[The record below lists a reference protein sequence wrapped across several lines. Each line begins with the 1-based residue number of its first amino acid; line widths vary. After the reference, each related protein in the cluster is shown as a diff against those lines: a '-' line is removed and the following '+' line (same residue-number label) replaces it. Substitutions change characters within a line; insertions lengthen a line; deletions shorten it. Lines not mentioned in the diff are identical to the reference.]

1 MLCGIH
7 SKNYLYIVTK
17 MSLQKSLPWTFR
29 YLEWIYITAHFG
41 VGFNSA
47 TFALPINAG
56 FYSIF
61 FLLGLFYPNRR
72 PHWQRLTY
80 IITGL
85 AIAVFARSIDI
96 DSGLFVS
103 LYIAKSYFLLHRRT
117 TIFIIVITGF
127 AGTASDYFAQ
137 VNRFELNPSLSN
149 TINFQEPFKFVLI
162 NLLIYTASNF
172 FVIAFSD
179 MMVAEEKSRHRVE
192 DLEQQVESLAASLER
207 TRIAR
212 EIHDS
217 LGHTLT
223 DLDIQ
228 LAVAQQMR
236 SHNLGQSFQAVDTA
250 KLLASQ
256 CIEDVSQALN
266 QMRQSNFDLN
276 RALTALLGQMRQN
289 SVQVQWEVNLPPLP
303 IHKSYQIYCVIKE
316 ATINVQKHAR
326 ATQVSFCGRST
337 SEGIVLEF
345 KDNGVGF
352 ESKKLQTGFGIQGMI
367 ERVQL
372 LGGSLEI
379 QSASTQGTQINVI
392 LPL

>member
-1 MLCGIH
+1 M
-7 SKNYLYIVTK
+7 
-17 MSLQKSLPWTFR
+17 
-29 YLEWIYITAHFG
+29 
-41 VGFNSA
+41 A
-47 TFALPINAG
+47 TL
-56 FYSIF
+56 
-61 FLLGLFYPNRR
+61 
-72 PHWQRLTY
+72 
-80 IITGL
+80 
-85 AIAVFARSIDI
+85 
-96 DSGLFVS
+96 
-103 LYIAKSYFLLHRRT
+103 KSYFLLHRQP
-117 TIFIIVITGF
+117 TIFITVITGL

-137 VNRFELNPSLSN
+137 VNRFELRPSPSN
-149 TINFQEPFKFVLI
+149 TFNFQEPFKFVLI
-162 NLLIYTASNF
+162 NLLTYIASNCF
-172 FVIAFSD
+172 IITFSA
-179 MMVAEEKSRHRVE
+179 MMVAEEKSRHRAE

-236 SHNLGQSFQAVDTA
+236 SHNLEQSFQAVDTA

-276 RALTALLGQMRQN
+276 RALTALLEQMRQN
-289 SVQVQWEVNLPPLP
+289 SVQVQWEVNLPPLS

-326 ATQVSFCGRST
+326 ASQVSFYGRST

-379 QSASTQGTQINVI
+379 HSASTQGTQINVI